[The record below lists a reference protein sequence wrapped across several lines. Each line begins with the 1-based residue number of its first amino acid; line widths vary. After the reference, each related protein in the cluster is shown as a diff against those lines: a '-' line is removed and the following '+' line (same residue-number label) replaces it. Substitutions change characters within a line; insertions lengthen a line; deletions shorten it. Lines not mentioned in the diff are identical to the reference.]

1 MSDDNRGVMLDLNK
15 VSLSYRSRKTTF
27 EHGVHRVLDE
37 VSLKLYQ
44 GETLG
49 VIGRNGC
56 GKTSMLQLM
65 AGIMAPT
72 GGTVTRRKGTSA
84 ALLSMGLGFRR
95 DPSGRDNALLGAMLQ
110 GSTRKEAQ
118 SYLEG
123 IKEFSELGDSFE
135 EPVKTYSSGMR
146 ARLGFTTALMTHV
159 DVLLI
164 DEILSVGDAQFR
176 GKAEAAMEGRIG
188 GDQTVVFVSHM
199 GSQMESLCDRAIWIH
214 GGKIR
219 SEGETADVL
228 ADYKSTVKKRKT

>member
-1 MSDDNRGVMLDLNK
+1 MSDDNRGVMLELNK

-65 AGIMAPT
+65 A
-72 GGTVTRRKGTSA
+72 
-84 ALLSMGLGFRR
+84 
-95 DPSGRDNALLGAMLQ
+95 AM
-110 GSTRKEAQ
+110 K
-118 SYLEG
+118 
-123 IKEFSELGDSFE
+123 
-135 EPVKTYSSGMR
+135 
-146 ARLGFTTALMTHV
+146 
-159 DVLLI
+159 
-164 DEILSVGDAQFR
+164 
-176 GKAEAAMEGRIG
+176 GRIG

-199 GSQMESLCDRAIWIH
+199 GSQIESLCDRAIWIH
-214 GGKIR
+214 GGKIK

-228 ADYKSTVKKRKT
+228 EDYKSTVKKRKT